1 MKEVIRQTT
10 EARVDFHDRYWKR
23 FSDEGT
29 PGTNRV
35 KNALI
40 RLSRCPSQQR
50 TSSLPFSIP
59 TLHVGSSP
67 SKCRCI
73 HGSRASRL
81 RRNTTSAA
89 YARTLTRVHVG
100 VTRSGRRGPCRALR
114 KVTARTI
121 TTKRTSWYSVPPMK
135 TISGA
140 EAGRRRHAR
149 RRNRTPRDN
158 GNTSLLHRRMIT
170 RYGAG

>member
-1 MKEVIRQTT
+1 MKVRLEPIASRM
-10 EARVDFHDRYWKR
+10 RLSDFHAVHHNK
-23 FSDEGT
+23 ELH
-29 PGTNRV
+29 P
-35 KNALI
+35 
-40 RLSRCPSQQR
+40 CPSPSQPC
-50 TSSLPFSIP
+50 TSAHRRAS
-59 TLHVGSSP
+59 
-67 SKCRCI
+67 RI

-100 VTRSGRRGPCRALR
+100 VMRSGQRGPCCALQ

-121 TTKRTSWYSVPPMK
+121 TTKRTSWYSVLTMK

-140 EAGRRRHAR
+140 EAGRRRRAR
-149 RRNRTPRDN
+149 RRNWTPGDN
-158 GNTSLLHRRMIT
+158 GNTSLLHRRMIA